1 MILRIP
7 VMKNYIFCLL
17 IILLFP
23 VISCDA
29 KAVIVFDDTIHDFGT
44 LKTESTAKHT
54 FNFKN
59 AGTSTLIIERI
70 KAG

>member
-1 MILRIP
+1 
-7 VMKNYIFCLL
+7 MKNYLFYIFL
-17 IILLFP
+17 ILLLP

-29 KAVIVFDDTIHDFGT
+29 KAAIVFDDTVHDFGK

-59 AGTSTLIIERI
+59 TGTGTLVIERI